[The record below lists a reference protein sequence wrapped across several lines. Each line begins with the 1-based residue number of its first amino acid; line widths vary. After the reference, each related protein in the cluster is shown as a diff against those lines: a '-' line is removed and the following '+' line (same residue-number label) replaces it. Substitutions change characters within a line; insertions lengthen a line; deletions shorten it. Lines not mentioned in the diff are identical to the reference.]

1 MCTVV
6 VRVDP
11 GAAWPVT
18 VLALRDES
26 PDRPWD
32 PPAAWWPDRDT
43 GVVGVR
49 DQQAGGAWLAASDRN
64 GLAVVLN
71 RWESTP
77 GVDGTWTTR
86 GTLPLDAVVDGVV
99 PGADNALPTSR
110 AFNLVRATAD
120 GAEVVTWDGSAVR
133 TTALGPG
140 VHMVTHGGAGRPG
153 RTPDRAVARRLPR
166 GARSDRAAGRRTRRR
181 TAHHAGRRVGAVVR
195 GARRVHRAGTGR
207 PGRDPPGQRRAGGAL
222 RDALDRGRGG
232 RTRADGAPA
241 HQARGAGG
249 SCGSTSPTDQGG
261 RGAGGGTGLPAGP
274 SRADRSGG
282 PLVSVRQARA
292 GEVLGHGP
300 QGPGEVDATG

>member
-32 PPAAWWPDRDT
+32 PPAAWWPERDP

-77 GVDGTWTTR
+77 GVDGTWSTR
-86 GTLPLDAVVDGVV
+86 GTLPLDAVVDDVV
-99 PGADNALPTSR
+99 PGADGALPTSR
-110 AFNLVRATAD
+110 AFNLVRATAE
-120 GAEVVTWDGSAVR
+120 GAEVVTWDGAEVR

-140 VHMVTHGGAGRPG
+140 VHMVTHGEPDDPAAPRIGRWLEAFRAAPAPTGPPAAEPADELRTAPDDGWAPWFQVLAGSTALAPDDRDAILRDTVEPEGHFATLSIVAAAVGPG
-153 RTPDRAVARRLPR
+153 RTVLRHTRL
-166 GARSDRAAGRRTRRR
+166 A
-181 TAHHAGRRVGAVVR
+181 
-195 GARRVHRAGTGR
+195 
-207 PGRDPPGQRRAGGAL
+207 
-222 RDALDRGRGG
+222 
-232 RTRADGAPA
+232 
-241 HQARGAGG
+241 
-249 SCGSTSPTDQGG
+249 
-261 RGAGGGTGLPAGP
+261 
-274 SRADRSGG
+274 
-282 PLVSVRQARA
+282 
-292 GEVLGHGP
+292 E
-300 QGPGEVDATG
+300 PGELRLR

>member
-86 GTLPLDAVVDGVV
+86 GTLPLDAVVDDVV
-99 PGADNALPTSR
+99 PAADGVLPTSR

-120 GAEVVTWDGSAVR
+120 GAEVVTWDGTAVR

-140 VHMVTHGGAGRPG
+140 VHMVTHGEPDDPAAPRIGRWLDAFRAVPAPTGPPAAEPADELRTTPDDGWAPWFGVLAGSTALAPDDRDAILRDSVEPEGHFATLSIVAAAVGPG
-153 RTPDRAVARRLPR
+153 RTVLRHTRLAEPGELR
-166 GARSDRAAGRRTRRR
+166 LD
-181 TAHHAGRRVGAVVR
+181 TAH
-195 GARRVHRAGTGR
+195 
-207 PGRDPPGQRRAGGAL
+207 
-222 RDALDRGRGG
+222 
-232 RTRADGAPA
+232 
-241 HQARGAGG
+241 
-249 SCGSTSPTDQGG
+249 
-261 RGAGGGTGLPAGP
+261 
-274 SRADRSGG
+274 
-282 PLVSVRQARA
+282 
-292 GEVLGHGP
+292 
-300 QGPGEVDATG
+300 